1 MPAYAN
7 HLGSIN
13 IALLYVY
20 IWSNGNATV
29 HVTGEGIPVRMVVN
43 FGGRKIWRIG
53 CKVHIGEI
61 KFGES
66 SHSLD

>member
-1 MPAYAN
+1 MPVYAN
-7 HLGSIN
+7 HPGSIN

-43 FGGRKIWRIG
+43 FG
-53 CKVHIGEI
+53 EI